1 MLLPE
6 YLWTAVGSFY
16 NHHHRPVL
24 LHLQGEDKGL
34 SIYDVHTEGAKG
46 SDSDGRMWTGRG
58 GQAPCGRPHRKLK
71 LESTDLILSS
81 HAKKLASFS
90 PEFRLSRNKK
100 WTFFGNVN

>member
-34 SIYDVHTEGAKG
+34 SIYDVHTEG
-46 SDSDGRMWTGRG
+46 SDSDGRMCTGRG

-90 PEFRLSRNKK
+90 PEFRL
-100 WTFFGNVN
+100 WTEKMWKFFCDID